1 VALTDE
7 SGRREML
14 ERDLAALKGNIL
26 VLQARIAEIE
36 RRLDI

>member
-1 VALTDE
+1 
-7 SGRREML
+7 ML

-26 VLQARIAEIE
+26 GLEARIAEIE